1 MGQKTNPVGIRL
13 GINRSWESSWFAE
26 KADYGK
32 HAVDDLRI
40 RKFIQDRI
48 WRTKA
53 KGGRN
58 EAERE
63 KFKELERNYAK
74 LELSDIRIK
83 RFPNR
88 VSILVNASKPGLLI
102 GKQGKDIE
110 ELRQALTALLGAG
123 TQLTLNVNE
132 IKKTDLDAR
141 AVAQV
146 IGRAIEAR
154 MPYKRAMKQAIQRSM
169 RSGALGIKVQVSG
182 RLGGN
187 DIARREYFKEGSI
200 PLHTFGAR
208 IDHGKFDAI
217 TTFGVIGVQVWVHT
231 PDTEENGGV
240 LENAPALVGKRGGER
255 RD

>member
-13 GINRSWESSWFAE
+13 GINRTWESSWFAE
-26 KADYGK
+26 KADYGQN
-32 HAVDDLRI
+32 AVDDLRI
-40 RKFIQDRI
+40 RHFIQNRI

-53 KGGRN
+53 KSGRN
-58 EAERE
+58 EEERN
-63 KFKELERNYAK
+63 KFKELERNYSK

-88 VSILVNASKPGLLI
+88 VSVLVNASKPGLLI
-102 GKQGKDIE
+102 GKQGKDIDDLRKALSTFLGGKT
-110 ELRQALTALLGAG
+110 ELS
-123 TQLTLNVNE
+123 LNVSE

-141 AVAQV
+141 SVAQV
-146 IGRAIEAR
+146 IGRAIESR

-200 PLHTFGAR
+200 PLHTFGAL
-208 IDHGKFDAI
+208 IDHGKYDAI
-217 TTFGVIGVQVWVHT
+217 TTYGVIGVQVWVHT
-231 PDTEENGGV
+231 AESDEKGGV
-240 LENAPALVGKRGGER
+240 LENSPALVGKRPER